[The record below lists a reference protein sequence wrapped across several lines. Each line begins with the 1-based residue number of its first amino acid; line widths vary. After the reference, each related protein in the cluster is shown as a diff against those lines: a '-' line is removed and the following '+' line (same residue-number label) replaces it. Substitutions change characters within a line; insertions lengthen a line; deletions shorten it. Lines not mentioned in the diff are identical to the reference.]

1 MFLQIFS
8 LKTPLHF
15 TKNTLTNKKF
25 VKAFGRVYQD
35 VFMVSSTH
43 GVKNQHAPFV
53 FELFCYGFCQ
63 L

>member
-8 LKTPLHF
+8 LKTPSHF
-15 TKNTLTNKKF
+15 PQNALKNKKF
-25 VKAFGRVYQD
+25 VKAFRRVYQD
-35 VFMVSSTH
+35 VFMLSSTH